1 MKKTIR
7 DLDVK
12 NKRVLVR
19 CDFNV
24 PLNEK
29 GEITDDN
36 RITAAL
42 PTIKYIMEKGGK
54 PILMSHL
61 GRPKGKADKKLTL
74 APVGKKLEELL
85 GCEVVFA
92 DYDDVINEEVVE
104 LSKKDFEKILLLQNT
119 RFRKEEKE
127 NKENFSKELAK
138 LGDIFINDAFGTA
151 HRAHASNVGVAKNL
165 PNGVGFLVEKEI
177 DKIGGVLKNPEKP
190 LVAILGGAKVS
201 DKINVIENLLSI
213 ADKIIIGGGMA
224 FTFVAAQGYE
234 VGKSI
239 LEEDKIDLA
248 KELMKK
254 AEEKGVDLVLP
265 LDYKVAEE
273 FSNDSEWKT
282 VSYENIP
289 SDYMGLDI
297 GEKSIEL
304 FSKLIKEAKTV
315 IWNGPMGVFE
325 FDNFAEG
332 TEEICKVLAE
342 NDIISII
349 GGGDSAAA
357 VKKAGLEDSM
367 THISTG
373 GGASLEFMEGKVLPG
388 IDIISDK

>member
-127 NKENFSKELAK
+127 NEENFSKELAK
-138 LGDIFINDAFGTA
+138 LGDIFINDAFGTS

>member
-1 MKKTIR
+1 MKKTIK
-7 DLDVK
+7 DLDIK
-12 NKRVLVR
+12 DKRVLVR

-24 PLNEK
+24 PLNDE

-36 RITAAL
+36 RITTAV
-42 PTIKYIMEKGGK
+42 PTIKYILEKGGK
-54 PILMSHL
+54 AVLMSHM
-61 GRPKGKADKKLTL
+61 GRPKGVPDKKLTL
-74 APVGKKLEELL
+74 KPVAKRLEEVLET
-85 GCEVVFA
+85 EVVFG
-92 DYDDVINEEVVE
+92 DYDDVVNEEIVK
-104 LSKKDFEKILLLQNT
+104 LSKKDFDKILLLQNT

-127 NKENFSKELAK
+127 NDLDFAKKLSK
-138 LGDIFINDAFGTA
+138 LGDLYINDAFGTS
-151 HRAHASNVGVAKNL
+151 HRAHASNVGVAKIL
-165 PNGVGFLVEKEI
+165 PNAVGFLVEKEI
-177 DKIGGVLKNPEKP
+177 KKIGGVLENPENP
-190 LVAILGGAKVS
+190 FIAILGGAKIS
-201 DKINVIENLLSI
+201 DKIKVIDNLLNI

-224 FTFVAAQGYE
+224 FTFLAAQGYE

-239 LEEDKIDLA
+239 LEKDKIDLA
-248 KELMKK
+248 KSLMKK
-254 AEEKGVDLVLP
+254 ADDKGVDLVLP
-265 LDYKVAEE
+265 IDYKVAEE

-282 VSYENIP
+282 VSFENIP

-304 FSKLIKEAKTV
+304 FTKVIKDSKTV

-332 TEEICKVLAE
+332 TNKICQVLAE

-357 VKKAGLEDSM
+357 VKKAGLEKSM

-373 GGASLEFMEGKVLPG
+373 GGASLEFMEGKKLPG
-388 IDIISDK
+388 IEVIDNK

>member
-1 MKKTIR
+1 MKKTIK
-7 DLDVK
+7 DLDIK
-12 NKRVLVR
+12 DKRVLVR

-24 PLNEK
+24 PLNDEGK
-29 GEITDDN
+29 ITDDN
-36 RITAAL
+36 RITTASQ
-42 PTIKYIMEKGGK
+42 TIEYILKKGGK

-61 GRPKGKADKKLTL
+61 GRPKGFPDKKLSL
-74 APVGKKLEELL
+74 KPVGERLDEIFDND
-85 GCEVVFA
+85 VVFA
-92 DYDDVINEEVVE
+92 DYDDVINDEVVE
-104 LSKKDFEKILLLQNT
+104 LSKKDFDKILLIQNT

-127 NKENFSKELAK
+127 NNEDFAKELSA
-138 LGDIFINDAFGTA
+138 LGDVFVNDAFGTS
-151 HRAHASNVGVAKNL
+151 HRAHASNVGVAKIL
-165 PNGVGFLVEKEI
+165 PNAVGFLVEKEI
-177 DKIGGVLKNPEKP
+177 EKIGGVLKNPEKP

-201 DKINVIENLLSI
+201 DKINVIDNLINI

-224 FTFVAAQGYE
+224 FTFLAAQGYE

-239 LEEDKIDLA
+239 LEKDKIDLA
-248 KELMKK
+248 NKLMKK
-254 AEEKGVDLVLP
+254 AEDKGVDLVLP
-265 LDYKVAEE
+265 IDYKVAEE

-282 VSYENIP
+282 LSFKNIP
-289 SDYMGLDI
+289 ADYMGLDI

-304 FSKLIKEAKTV
+304 FSKLIKSAKTV

-332 TEEICKVLAE
+332 TNKICQVLAE

-357 VKKAGLEDSM
+357 VKKAGLEKSM

-373 GGASLEFMEGKVLPG
+373 GGASLEFMEGKKLPG
-388 IDIISDK
+388 IEVIDNK

>member
-127 NKENFSKELAK
+127 NEENFSKELAK
-138 LGDIFINDAFGTA
+138 LGDIFINDAFGTS

-201 DKINVIENLLSI
+201 DKINVIENLLNI

>member
-1 MKKTIR
+1 
-7 DLDVK
+7 
-12 NKRVLVR
+12 
-19 CDFNV
+19 
-24 PLNEK
+24 
-29 GEITDDN
+29 
-36 RITAAL
+36 
-42 PTIKYIMEKGGK
+42 
-54 PILMSHL
+54 
-61 GRPKGKADKKLTL
+61 
-74 APVGKKLEELL
+74 
-85 GCEVVFA
+85 
-92 DYDDVINEEVVE
+92 
-104 LSKKDFEKILLLQNT
+104 
-119 RFRKEEKE
+119 
-127 NKENFSKELAK
+127 
-138 LGDIFINDAFGTA
+138 
-151 HRAHASNVGVAKNL
+151 
-165 PNGVGFLVEKEI
+165 
-177 DKIGGVLKNPEKP
+177 
-190 LVAILGGAKVS
+190 
-201 DKINVIENLLSI
+201 
-213 ADKIIIGGGMA
+213 MA

-239 LEEDKIDLA
+239 LEEDKIGLA

>member
-29 GEITDDN
+29 GDITDDN

-127 NKENFSKELAK
+127 NEENFSKELAK
-138 LGDIFINDAFGTA
+138 LGDIFINDAFGTS

-190 LVAILGGAKVS
+190 LIAILGGAKVS
-201 DKINVIENLLSI
+201 DKINVIENLLNI

-239 LEEDKIDLA
+239 LEEDKIGLA

>member
-29 GEITDDN
+29 GDITDDN

-127 NKENFSKELAK
+127 NEENFSKELAK
-138 LGDIFINDAFGTA
+138 LGDVFINDAFGTS

-201 DKINVIENLLSI
+201 DKINVIENLLNI

-254 AEEKGVDLVLP
+254 AEEKRVDLVLP

>member
-1 MKKTIR
+1 MKKTIK
-7 DLDVK
+7 DLDIK
-12 NKRVLVR
+12 DKRVLVR

-24 PLNEK
+24 PLNDE

-36 RITAAL
+36 RITTAV
-42 PTIKYIMEKGGK
+42 PTIKYILEKGGK
-54 PILMSHL
+54 AVLMSHM
-61 GRPKGKADKKLTL
+61 GRPKGIPNNKLTL
-74 APVGKKLEELL
+74 KPVAKKLEELL
-85 GCEVVFA
+85 GTEVIFAEYDEVV
-92 DYDDVINEEVVE
+92 NEEVVK
-104 LSKKDFEKILLLQNT
+104 LSEKDFDKILLLQNT

-127 NKENFSKELAK
+127 NEEKFAKELSK
-138 LGDIFINDAFGTA
+138 LGDFFINDAFGTS
-151 HRAHASNVGVAKNL
+151 HRAHASNVGVAMIL
-165 PNGVGFLVEKEI
+165 PNAVGFLVEKEI
-177 DKIGGVLKNPEKP
+177 KKIGGVLENPENP
-190 LVAILGGAKVS
+190 FIAILGGAKVS
-201 DKINVIENLLSI
+201 DKIKVIDNLLNI

-224 FTFVAAQGYE
+224 FTFLAAQGYE

-239 LEEDKIDLA
+239 LEKEKIDLA
-248 KELMKK
+248 KSLMKK

-265 LDYKVAEE
+265 VDYKVAEE

-282 VSYENIP
+282 VSFKNIP
-289 SDYMGLDI
+289 EDYMGLDI

-304 FSKLIKEAKTV
+304 FSKLIMSAKTV

-332 TEEICKVLAE
+332 TNKICQVLAE

-357 VKKAGLEDSM
+357 VKKAGLEKSM

-373 GGASLEFMEGKVLPG
+373 GGASLEFMEGKKLPG
-388 IDIISDK
+388 IEVIDNK

>member
-29 GEITDDN
+29 GDITDDN

-127 NKENFSKELAK
+127 NEENFSKELAK
-138 LGDIFINDAFGTA
+138 LGDIFINDAFGTS

-201 DKINVIENLLSI
+201 DKINVIENLLNI

-239 LEEDKIDLA
+239 LEEDKIGLA

>member
-1 MKKTIR
+1 MKKTIK
-7 DLDVK
+7 DLDIK
-12 NKRVLVR
+12 DKRVLVR

-24 PLNEK
+24 PLNDE

-36 RITAAL
+36 RITTAV
-42 PTIKYIMEKGGK
+42 PTIKYILEKGGK
-54 PILMSHL
+54 AVLMSHM
-61 GRPKGKADKKLTL
+61 GRPKGIPSNKLTL
-74 APVGKKLEELL
+74 KPVAKKLEELL
-85 GCEVVFA
+85 GTEVIFAEYDEVV
-92 DYDDVINEEVVE
+92 NEEVVK
-104 LSKKDFEKILLLQNT
+104 LSEKDFDKILLLQNT

-127 NKENFSKELAK
+127 NEEKFAKELSK
-138 LGDIFINDAFGTA
+138 LGDFFINDAFGTS
-151 HRAHASNVGVAKNL
+151 HRAHASNVGVAMIL
-165 PNGVGFLVEKEI
+165 PNAVGFLVEKEI
-177 DKIGGVLKNPEKP
+177 EKIGGVLENPEKP
-190 LVAILGGAKVS
+190 FIAILGGAKVS
-201 DKINVIENLLSI
+201 DKIEVIDNLLNI

-224 FTFVAAQGYE
+224 FTFLAAQGYE

-239 LEEDKIDLA
+239 LEKEKIDLA
-248 KELMKK
+248 KSLMKK

-265 LDYKVAEE
+265 VDYKVAEE

-282 VSYENIP
+282 LSFKNIP
-289 SDYMGLDI
+289 ADYMGLDI

-304 FSKLIKEAKTV
+304 FSKLIKSAKTV

-332 TEEICKVLAE
+332 TNKICQVLAE

-357 VKKAGLEDSM
+357 VKKAGLEKSM

-373 GGASLEFMEGKVLPG
+373 GGASLEFMEGKKLPG
-388 IDIISDK
+388 IEVIDNK

>member
-7 DLDVK
+7 DLDVQ

-36 RITAAL
+36 RIAAAL

-127 NKENFSKELAK
+127 NEENFSKELAK
-138 LGDIFINDAFGTA
+138 LGDIFINDAFGTS

-201 DKINVIENLLSI
+201 DKINVIENLLNI

>member
-42 PTIKYIMEKGGK
+42 PTIQYIMEKGGK

-127 NKENFSKELAK
+127 NEENFSKELAK
-138 LGDIFINDAFGTA
+138 LGDIFINDAFGTS

-201 DKINVIENLLSI
+201 DKINVIENLLNI

>member
-29 GEITDDN
+29 GDITDDN

-127 NKENFSKELAK
+127 NEENFSKELAK
-138 LGDIFINDAFGTA
+138 LGDVFINDAFGTS

-201 DKINVIENLLSI
+201 DKINVIENLLNI

>member
-127 NKENFSKELAK
+127 NEENFSKELAK
-138 LGDIFINDAFGTA
+138 LGDIFINDAFGTS

-190 LVAILGGAKVS
+190 LIAILGGAKVS

>member
-7 DLDVK
+7 DLDVQ

-61 GRPKGKADKKLTL
+61 GRPKGKVDEKLSL

-92 DYDDVINEEVVE
+92 DYDDIVNEEVVE
-104 LSKKDFEKILLLQNT
+104 LSKEDFEKILLLQNT

-127 NKENFSKELAK
+127 NEENFSKELAK
-138 LGDIFINDAFGTA
+138 LGDVFINDAFGTS

-201 DKINVIENLLSI
+201 DKINVIENLLNI

-239 LEEDKIDLA
+239 LEEDKIGLA

-297 GEKSIEL
+297 GGKSIEL
-304 FSKLIKEAKTV
+304 FSKIIKEAKTV

>member
-127 NKENFSKELAK
+127 NEENFSKELAK
-138 LGDIFINDAFGTA
+138 LGDIFINDAFGTS

-201 DKINVIENLLSI
+201 DKINVIENLLNI
-213 ADKIIIGGGMA
+213 ADRIIIGGGMA

-239 LEEDKIDLA
+239 LEEDKIGLA

>member
-7 DLDVK
+7 DLDVQ

-24 PLNEK
+24 PLNEE

-36 RITAAL
+36 RITTAL
-42 PTIKYIMEKGGK
+42 PTIEYIMEKGGK

-74 APVGKKLEELL
+74 SPVGKKLEELI

-92 DYDDVINEEVVE
+92 DFDDVVNEKVVE
-104 LSKKDFEKILLLQNT
+104 LSKKDFDKILLLQNT

-127 NKENFSKELAK
+127 NDEVFSKELAK
-138 LGDIFINDAFGTA
+138 LGDLFINDAFGTS

-165 PNGVGFLVEKEI
+165 PNAVGFLVEKEI
-177 DKIGGVLKNPEKP
+177 EKIGGVLKNPEKP
-190 LVAILGGAKVS
+190 LIAILGGAKVS
-201 DKINVIENLLSI
+201 DKINVIENLLNI

-239 LEEDKIDLA
+239 LEEDKMDLA

-297 GEKSIEL
+297 GEKSIKL
-304 FSKLIKEAKTV
+304 FSKLIQDAKTV

>member
-29 GEITDDN
+29 GDITDDN

-127 NKENFSKELAK
+127 NEENFSKELAK
-138 LGDIFINDAFGTA
+138 LGDVFINDAFGTS

-190 LVAILGGAKVS
+190 LIAILGGAKVS
-201 DKINVIENLLSI
+201 DKINVIENLLNI

>member
-7 DLDVK
+7 DLDVQ

-24 PLNEK
+24 PLNEE

-36 RITAAL
+36 RITTAL
-42 PTIKYIMEKGGK
+42 PTIEYIMEKGGK

-74 APVGKKLEELL
+74 SPVGKKLEELI

-92 DYDDVINEEVVE
+92 DFDDVVNEKVVE
-104 LSKKDFEKILLLQNT
+104 LSKKDFDKILLLQNT

-127 NKENFSKELAK
+127 NDEVFSKELAK
-138 LGDIFINDAFGTA
+138 LGDLFINDAFGTS

-165 PNGVGFLVEKEI
+165 PNAVGFLVEKEI
-177 DKIGGVLKNPEKP
+177 EKIGGVLKNPEKP
-190 LVAILGGAKVS
+190 LIAILGGAKVS
-201 DKINVIENLLSI
+201 DKINVIENLLNI

-239 LEEDKIDLA
+239 LEEDKMDLA

-297 GEKSIEL
+297 GEKSIKL
-304 FSKLIKEAKTV
+304 FSKLIQDARTV

>member
-29 GEITDDN
+29 GDITDDN

-127 NKENFSKELAK
+127 NEENFSKELAK

-190 LVAILGGAKVS
+190 LIAILGGAKVS
-201 DKINVIENLLSI
+201 DKINVIENLLNI

>member
-29 GEITDDN
+29 GDITDDN

-190 LVAILGGAKVS
+190 LIAILGGAKVS

>member
-29 GEITDDN
+29 GDITDDN

-127 NKENFSKELAK
+127 NEENFSKELAK
-138 LGDIFINDAFGTA
+138 LGDIFINDAFGTS

-190 LVAILGGAKVS
+190 LIAILGGAKVS
-201 DKINVIENLLSI
+201 DKINVIENLLNI

>member
-29 GEITDDN
+29 GDITDDN

-127 NKENFSKELAK
+127 NEENFSKELAK
-138 LGDIFINDAFGTA
+138 LGDIFINDAFGTS

-201 DKINVIENLLSI
+201 DKINVIENLLNI

>member
-127 NKENFSKELAK
+127 NEENFSKELAK
-138 LGDIFINDAFGTA
+138 LGDIFINDAFGTS

-190 LVAILGGAKVS
+190 LIAILGGAKVS
-201 DKINVIENLLSI
+201 DKINVIENLLNI